1 MSDTPSLTTTDRSD
15 RMFAIF
21 NAAVSSA
28 ALAFLTW
35 LLILREAPA
44 GGPDLS
50 FMPGVN
56 AVLNSVAAAV
66 LGAGWWAV
74 RRRKLRLH
82 KFLMVTAFACSALF
96 LVGYVAYHFA
106 HGDTKFAGE
115 GAIRTVYLAI
125 LASHVLLSMA
135 IVPMALTMFWLA
147 ARKRFASHRKL
158 GRALLPIWMYVS
170 LTGVLVYGMLHRG
183 WFT

>member
-1 MSDTPSLTTTDRSD
+1 MTTTPSPPTTDRSD
-15 RMFAIF
+15 RLFGVF
-21 NAAVSSA
+21 NAVVSSA
-28 ALAFLTW
+28 ALAFLAW
-35 LLILREAPA
+35 LLILRDAPS

-56 AVLNSVAAAV
+56 AVLNSASATV
-66 LGAGWWAV
+66 LAAGWWAA

-106 HGDTKFAGE
+106 HGDTKFTGE
-115 GAIRTVYLAI
+115 GVVRTVYLTI
-125 LASHVLLSMA
+125 LASHVLLSMV

-147 ARKRFASHRKL
+147 ARKRFALHRKL
-158 GRALLPIWMYVS
+158 GRTLLPIWLYVS
-170 LTGVLVYGMLHRG
+170 VTGVLVYGMLHRG